1 MTTLFSSETP
11 LIKSEAFLSY
21 IVKIKGLEMKF
32 WAKKKKE
39 KRKKR
44 RYNEMRKYQSNGH
57 VLKFEVWPYE
67 LNEKQFPPAHQWL
80 KVGNRLNRCHCLGNG
95 S

>member
-21 IVKIKGLEMKF
+21 IVKMKGLEMKF

-39 KRKKR
+39 KKKKEKKEDIMKWE
-44 RYNEMRKYQSNGH
+44 NTKVMVMSWS
-57 VLKFEVWPYE
+57 LKFG
-67 LNEKQFPPAHQWL
+67 LMN
-80 KVGNRLNRCHCLGNG
+80 
-95 S
+95 

>member
-1 MTTLFSSETP
+1 
-11 LIKSEAFLSY
+11 
-21 IVKIKGLEMKF
+21 
-32 WAKKKKE
+32 
-39 KRKKR
+39 
-44 RYNEMRKYQSNGH
+44 MRKYQSNGH

-80 KVGNRLNRCHCLGNG
+80 KVGNRLNNCHCQGNG

>member
-39 KRKKR
+39 KRKK
-44 RYNEMRKYQSNGH
+44 K
-57 VLKFEVWPYE
+57 K
-67 LNEKQFPPAHQWL
+67 K
-80 KVGNRLNRCHCLGNG
+80 KI
-95 S
+95 

>member
-39 KRKKR
+39 KKEDIMKWE
-44 RYNEMRKYQSNGH
+44 NTKVMVMSWS
-57 VLKFEVWPYE
+57 LKFG
-67 LNEKQFPPAHQWL
+67 LMN
-80 KVGNRLNRCHCLGNG
+80 
-95 S
+95 

>member
-11 LIKSEAFLSY
+11 LIKSEAFLFY

-39 KRKKR
+39 KRKKEDIMKWE
-44 RYNEMRKYQSNGH
+44 NTKVMVMSCN
-57 VLKFEVWPYE
+57 LKFG
-67 LNEKQFPPAHQWL
+67 LMN
-80 KVGNRLNRCHCLGNG
+80 
-95 S
+95 